1 MINGPF
7 IRVVSNF
14 RGHRGAPPD
23 ARWQRCLGMKD
34 DTSEARAHRAT
45 VQSGLV
51 VVVFGAVTLA
61 TLVYYVVSVAS
72 VPDTR
77 NALFLRSAYED
88 TASEVVRQYRVALKR
103 QNKEELCVFAGM
115 IASAYWTANDDRTAL
130 SWKGQEHADC
140 AAAGLPS
147 YWGDIAV
154 QR

>member
-1 MINGPF
+1 MAA
-7 IRVVSNF
+7 VLS
-14 RGHRGAPPD
+14 
-23 ARWQRCLGMKD
+23 MKD
-34 DTSEARAHRAT
+34 DTSTARARRAI
-45 VQSGLV
+45 VQTGLV
-51 VVVFGAVTLA
+51 FAFGAVTLA
-61 TLVYYVVSVAS
+61 TLVYCAVSVAS
-72 VPDTR
+72 VPDIR

-115 IASAYWTANDDRTAL
+115 IASAYWAANDERTAL
-130 SWKGQEHADC
+130 SWKAQEHADC